1 MRLRTIGTCVLA
13 MGLLALASGMRLYA
27 GVDGDVRA
35 GAYTDAE
42 AAMIGGGVLFDL
54 EKSQHWFFNPNAEL
68 VFPDEG
74 DLMTLNGDFHYDFAS
89 SKNVSYWVGAGP
101 ALLFSDDDNDFG
113 DDNDNTDFGANLL
126 AGLGAEHGNIRP
138 FGQLKLT
145 LADDSE
151 AVLLFG
157 IRF

>member
-1 MRLRTIGTCVLA
+1 MSKRTIGTCVLTV
-13 MGLLALASGMRLYA
+13 GLMLGASAGPLCA

-42 AAMIGGGVLFDL
+42 GAMVGGGVLFDL
-54 EKSQHWFFNPNAEL
+54 EKSHRWYFNPNAEL

-74 DLMTLNGDFHYDFAS
+74 DLLTLNGDFHYDFADT
-89 SKNVSYWVGAGP
+89 NRVTYWVGAGP
-101 ALLFSDDDNDFG
+101 AVILTDDDLPG
-113 DDNDNTDFGANLL
+113 DNDNADFGANLL
-126 AGLGAEHGNIRP
+126 AGLGAMRGDVRP
-138 FGQLKLT
+138 FGQVKVT
-145 LADDSE
+145 VADDSE

>member
-1 MRLRTIGTCVLA
+1 MSKRTIGTCVLA
-13 MGLLALASGMRLYA
+13 LGLLAAAPVMQVHA

-42 AAMIGGGVLFDL
+42 GAMIGGGVLFDL
-54 EKSQHWFFNPNAEL
+54 EQSQHWFFNPNAEL

-74 DLMTLNGDFHYDFAS
+74 DLLTVNGDFHYDFAS
-89 SKNVSYWVGAGP
+89 SNRVSYWVGAGP
-101 ALLFSDDDNDFG
+101 ALLFRDDDLG
-113 DDNDNTDFGANLL
+113 GDNDNTDFGANLL
-126 AGLGAEHGNIRP
+126 AGLGAERGDIRP